1 MMAMRR
7 VTGRSSELGPKKL
20 FEFALRA
27 LARKPHTVAE
37 LRNKLSRRCAD
48 ERQVDDVL
56 RRLSAY
62 RYVDDGQVAE
72 SYSEFRRDCTLL
84 GQRRVLNELLR
95 RGVDQAVA
103 ERAVAAAYQHTD
115 EVELARAFLRRKL
128 GKRLSEVRVES
139 LKRMARLYAA
149 LARAGFGPHATIG
162 ALSGLS
168 ADSEL
173 LDAVE
178 AASADA

>member
-1 MMAMRR
+1 MRP
-7 VTGRSSELGPKKL
+7 VSGRSTELGPKKL

-37 LRNKLSRRCAD
+37 LRKKLSRRCAD
-48 ERQVDDVL
+48 EREVADVL
-56 RRLSAY
+56 QRLLAY
-62 RYVDDGQVAE
+62 RYVDDGQVAK

-84 GQRRVLNELLR
+84 GRRRVLNELLR

-103 ERAVAAAYQHTD
+103 ESAVAEAYQNTD

-128 GKRLSEVRVES
+128 CRRLSEVRVES
-139 LKRMARLYAA
+139 PKQMARLYAA
-149 LARAGFGPHATIG
+149 LARAGFGAHATSR
-162 ALSGLS
+162 ALSSLS
-168 ADSEL
+168 ADPEL

-178 AASADA
+178 VATAEA